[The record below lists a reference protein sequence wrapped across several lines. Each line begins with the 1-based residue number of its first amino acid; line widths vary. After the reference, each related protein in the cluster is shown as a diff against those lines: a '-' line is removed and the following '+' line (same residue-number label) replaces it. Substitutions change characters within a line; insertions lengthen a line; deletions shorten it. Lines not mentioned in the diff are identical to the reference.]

1 MQKTFV
7 IDASVVIAWCFQDEA
22 CKYADT
28 VLESMHA
35 SSALVPAIWP
45 LEIANVLIVAERKKR
60 LRMVDSMRFLE
71 LLDSLPITVEK
82 EHPGKI
88 WREILTLAREQHLS
102 SYDAAYLDL
111 AIRRELP
118 LATLDKVLVGAARRC
133 GVALLK

>member
-1 MQKTFV
+1 
-7 IDASVVIAWCFQDEA
+7 
-22 CKYADT
+22 
-28 VLESMHA
+28 MHA

-71 LLDSLPITVEK
+71 LLESLPIVVEK
-82 EHPGKI
+82 EHRGRI
-88 WREILTLAREQHLS
+88 WRDILTLAREQQLS

-118 LATLDKVLVGAARRC
+118 LATLDKGLIAAARRC